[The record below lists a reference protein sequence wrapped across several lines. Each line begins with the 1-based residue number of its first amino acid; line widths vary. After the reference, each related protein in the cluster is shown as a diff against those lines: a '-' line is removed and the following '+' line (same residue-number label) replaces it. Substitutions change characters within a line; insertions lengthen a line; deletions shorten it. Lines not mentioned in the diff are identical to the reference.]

1 MIRILL
7 LTCMMTLFGCSQ
19 KAPEGAFKGYEY
31 VENGMRAVPQAHYEV
46 FFDDEGA
53 PFVRHINW
61 DGEETV
67 MRAPKDLPAQIDSL
81 VRGHKLHRLKDH
93 YQPPFKVLD
102 GVSWRLYIRYEGGS
116 ISSGGYHSRPPERL
130 REGIEA
136 INALL
141 QECLAAS
148 SNP

>member
-1 MIRILL
+1 MFCILL

-19 KAPEGAFKGYEY
+19 MATDGALKGYKY
-31 VENGMRAVPQAHYEV
+31 VENGMRAVPQVHYEV
-46 FFDDEGA
+46 LFDAEGV

-67 MRAPKDLPAQIDSL
+67 TKAPKDLPAQIDSL
-81 VRGHKLHRLKDH
+81 VRRYKLHQLKDH

-116 ISSGGYHSRPPERL
+116 ISSGGYHSRPPQRL

-136 INALL
+136 INELL
-141 QECLAAS
+141 QGCVNAS
-148 SNP
+148 SRP